1 MKYFRNFDKQA
12 DAIGVKAYI
21 PTVAIVGGGVDK
33 VGFFNGDPSK
43 EYIFGENG
51 DFINVEEKETRV
63 ICTYN
68 VTSTTE
74 ATNLIYID
82 FAAQNFE
89 NFSMEVDGVELTAVK
104 DKYTFTT
111 TGEHI
116 VKYIF
121 KDNTTIGQYAFCEC
135 SSLTSVVI
143 PDSVT
148 SIGDSAFFYCTGL
161 TSIVIPDSVTS
172 IDSGAFQSC
181 SSLTSIVIPDSVTSI
196 GSSAFYACSGLTSV
210 VIPDSVTSIDSG
222 AFNNSQWYNSYI
234 ADTANQHGNIVYI
247 NNVAYKATSTDITS
261 CEFKEGT
268 VSIGGAAFQSC
279 SSLTSVTIPNSV
291 TSIGR
296 YAFQSCSSL
305 TSIVIPDSV
314 TSIGSYAFQ
323 SCSSLTSINYKGTV
337 AQWEAIT
344 KGTKW
349 HKNVPSTTKVTCT
362 DGTCGLD
369 DTTA

>member
-1 MKYFRNFDKQA
+1 
-12 DAIGVKAYI
+12 
-21 PTVAIVGGGVDK
+21 
-33 VGFFNGDPSK
+33 
-43 EYIFGENG
+43 
-51 DFINVEEKETRV
+51 VEEKETRV

-74 ATNLIYID
+74 ATNLIYIN

-172 IDSGAFQSC
+172 IDSCAFQSC

-196 GSSAFYACSGLTSV
+196 GRY
-210 VIPDSVTSIDSG
+210 
-222 AFNNSQWYNSYI
+222 
-234 ADTANQHGNIVYI
+234 
-247 NNVAYKATSTDITS
+247 
-261 CEFKEGT
+261 
-268 VSIGGAAFQSC
+268 AFQSC

-314 TSIGSYAFQ
+314 TSIGSCAFQ

>member
-172 IDSGAFQSC
+172 IDSGAF
-181 SSLTSIVIPDSVTSI
+181 
-196 GSSAFYACSGLTSV
+196 
-210 VIPDSVTSIDSG
+210 
-222 AFNNSQWYNSYI
+222 NNSQWYNSYI